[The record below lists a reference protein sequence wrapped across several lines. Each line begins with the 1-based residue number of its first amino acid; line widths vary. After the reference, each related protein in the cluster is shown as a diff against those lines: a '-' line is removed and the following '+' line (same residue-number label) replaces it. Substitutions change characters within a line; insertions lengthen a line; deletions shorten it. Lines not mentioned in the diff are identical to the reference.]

1 MMGQRHGKSGRII
14 RSYFYF
20 TSVEKSAK
28 KISRIH
34 MEHPTDVDRTDK
46 GDHHEKALVV
56 ICLIEIAIIC

>member
-1 MMGQRHGKSGRII
+1 MMGQRHGKSG

-46 GDHHEKALVV
+46 GDHHQKALVV
-56 ICLIEIAIIC
+56 ICLIEIVIIC